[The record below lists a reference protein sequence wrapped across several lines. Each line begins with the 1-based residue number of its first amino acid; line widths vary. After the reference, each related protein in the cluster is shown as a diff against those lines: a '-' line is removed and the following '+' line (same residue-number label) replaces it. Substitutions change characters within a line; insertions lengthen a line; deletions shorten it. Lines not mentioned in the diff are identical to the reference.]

1 MKITPEDI
9 RHFTAEH
16 PLAFIYFKG
25 DQCSICRQLGP
36 EIAAFA
42 KKHKIP
48 LLEVD
53 MPSNTE
59 LAASEMVLSVPVIK
73 LYFEGKEFFKEGAYF
88 RFSEV
93 EKLLE
98 KIKALSS

>member
-9 RHFTAEH
+9 RHFTSEH
-16 PLAFIYFKG
+16 ALALIYFKG
-25 DQCSICRQLGP
+25 AQCSVCRQLGP

-42 KKHKIP
+42 KRHKIP

-53 MPSNTE
+53 MPSNTA

-73 LYFEGKEFFKEGAYF
+73 LYFDGREVFKEGAYF
-88 RFSEV
+88 RFSQLEQ
-93 EKLLE
+93 LLE
-98 KIKALSS
+98 KIKNFSS